1 MLILAFETS
10 AKAGSVALMEQGKL
24 LGESYQNT
32 GLTHSQTLLNMAED
46 LLKSCGRTPKDVAA
60 VAVAAG
66 PGSFTGV
73 RIGVAAAKGFAW
85 GGELPC
91 YGVSTLEAMAKQL
104 GIWQGYICP
113 VMDARRSQVYN
124 GLFHAEKGCCS
135 RISQDRAIALGD
147 LAEELKKLEEPIF
160 LVGDGSVLC
169 YNTLLECVPKLV
181 CPAEHRMHQRAA
193 GVALVAEE
201 MIARG
206 ETGDAAALAPNY
218 LRLSQAERER
228 LEKEKQKEI
237 DTNGKCNCFGPS
249 SDPA

>member
-10 AKAGSVALMEQGKL
+10 AKAGSVALMDEKKL

-32 GLTHSQTLLNMAED
+32 GLTHSQTLLTMAED
-46 LLKSCGRTPKDVAA
+46 LLRSCGYTPKDVTA

-91 YGVSTLEAMAKQL
+91 YGISTLEAMAKQM
-104 GIWQGYICP
+104 GIWQGYVCP

-124 GLFHAEKGCCS
+124 ALFRAEKGELH
-135 RISQDRAIALGD
+135 RICDDRAIALSD
-147 LAEELKKLEEPIF
+147 LETEIKNLEEPVF

-169 YNTLLECVPKLV
+169 YNTLIERVPNLV
-181 CPAEHRMHQRAA
+181 CPPEYKMHQRAC
-193 GVALVAEE
+193 GVALLAKGQ
-201 MIARG
+201 IDRG
-206 ETGDAAALAPNY
+206 ETGDAATLTPNY

-228 LEKEKQKEI
+228 LEKEK
-237 DTNGKCNCFGPS
+237 
-249 SDPA
+249 